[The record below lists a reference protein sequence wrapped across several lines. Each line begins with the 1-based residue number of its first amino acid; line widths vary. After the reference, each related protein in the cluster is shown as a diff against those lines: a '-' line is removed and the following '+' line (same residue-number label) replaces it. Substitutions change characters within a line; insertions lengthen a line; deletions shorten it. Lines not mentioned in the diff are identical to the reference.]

1 MASSISHE
9 ITQPLT
15 AVRTNAEVAQELL
28 AGPEP
33 DLEEVRSAL
42 TDIVSDSHRMSEL
55 LQNIRELFGNRK
67 REKEQVDVN
76 DVALKTLQIEDGELA
91 KQFRSQANSEHAPG
105 GADEPSAAR
114 IHRRAWWRGRSRVG
128 HPGPKPVQKY
138 RVQSW

>member
-91 KQFRSQANSEHAPG
+91 KQFRSQVVDSALVLSNGAYYRKFSRLAQSYLSKSCLLAP
-105 GADEPSAAR
+105 
-114 IHRRAWWRGRSRVG
+114 IT
-128 HPGPKPVQKY
+128 
-138 RVQSW
+138 